1 MTDHVKCPECG
12 IECVAIAWGE
22 LWRGGCP
29 EHYLGPPRSDTDL
42 ALVEVGRILRPYWR
56 ECEAADMAAKHRI
69 GPEPWV
75 EVTGAGFAKLKK
87 RIAHLEA
94 RAEEQRQWFDELQ
107 QRVVALDDDNR
118 MTAVERRLA
127 ALDGGIDY
135 PMTVIKHARRLKAL
149 EHRVA
154 ALERDDPAE
163 PHHACH
169 NCGKALRADAML
181 PCGITGQE
189 GNPFSTCDSWEPEVP
204 AAEPPDSPTVKDA
217 TPPIRLRVRYGCP
230 SALVVPAPRR

>member
-56 ECEAADMAAKHRI
+56 ECEAADMAAK
-69 GPEPWV
+69 
-75 EVTGAGFAKLKK
+75 
-87 RIAHLEA
+87 
-94 RAEEQRQWFDELQ
+94 
-107 QRVVALDDDNR
+107 
-118 MTAVERRLA
+118 
-127 ALDGGIDY
+127 
-135 PMTVIKHARRLKAL
+135 
-149 EHRVA
+149 
-154 ALERDDPAE
+154 
-163 PHHACH
+163 
-169 NCGKALRADAML
+169 
-181 PCGITGQE
+181 
-189 GNPFSTCDSWEPEVP
+189 
-204 AAEPPDSPTVKDA
+204 AEPPDSPTVKDA